1 MNLPQLLDT
10 AQSSHALAGT
20 VAGRVPSALID
31 FDTEALVNSFW
42 SLTVSGLT
50 YGAIYA
56 LVAVGYTLVYGV
68 LRLINFAHSEVF
80 MVGMFGQY
88 AMLMLLGF
96 GPSGDAY
103 NMGVAMTI
111 VYLGL
116 ALVGG
121 MIVSGGVAVGLER
134 VAYRPLR
141 KRGATPLVFLI
152 TAIGA
157 SFVLQE
163 FVHFVLPKL
172 SGGSL
177 GGVNAQQ
184 PIRLVTPETQFSFL
198 GADVTNVTI
207 VIIVAALTL
216 AMATDLFINRTKFGR
231 GIRAVAQDPVTA
243 TLMGVSRER
252 VIMLTFLIGGILAGA
267 AALLY
272 TLRVPN
278 GIIYSGGFILGI
290 KAFCAAVLGGI
301 GNLRGALL
309 GGLLLGVMELYGQ
322 TLFGTEWRDVVAFVL
337 LIVVLMVRPTGI
349 LGEKMGR
356 ARA

>member
-1 MNLPQLLDT
+1 MSVLL
-10 AQSSHALAGT
+10 LAGGQ
-20 VAGRVPSALID
+20 VLSDSVINFDLGALGR
-31 FDTEALVNSFW
+31 NFW
-42 SLTVSGLT
+42 ALTVDGLT
-50 YGAIYA
+50 YGSIYA

-68 LRLINFAHSEVF
+68 LRLINFAHSEIF
-80 MVGMFGQY
+80 MFGMFGQY
-88 AMLMLLGF
+88 ATLMLLGF
-96 GPSGDAY
+96 SPNGNAY
-103 NMGVAMTI
+103 SEGTLMTI
-111 VYLGL
+111 VYLL
-116 ALVGG
+116 VAMVGG
-121 MIVSGGVAVGLER
+121 MVVAGGAAVGLER

-141 KRGATPLVFLI
+141 RRGAPALVFLI

-172 SGGSL
+172 TGSNL

-184 PIRLVTPETQFSFL
+184 PIRLVQASTLFQVGNASVNNIE
-198 GADVTNVTI
+198 I
-207 VIIVAALTL
+207 VIVAAALGL
-216 AMATDLFINRTKFGR
+216 AFATDRFINATKFGR

-252 VIMLTFLIGGILAGA
+252 VIMLTFLVGGVLAGA

-272 TLRVPN
+272 TLRVPS
-278 GIIYSGGFILGI
+278 GILYSGGFILGI
-290 KAFCAAVLGGI
+290 KAFSAAVLGGI

-322 TLFGTEWRDVVAFVL
+322 ALFGTEWRDVVAFVL
-337 LIVVLMVRPTGI
+337 LILVLMFRPTGI
-349 LGEKMGR
+349 LGESLGR